1 MLRIKKALHTN
12 ELGNIGHQRRR
23 QRHPASQVNVTLG
36 VTRMRRARKIV
47 EAGSQRLRVQ
57 LVDGTAVA
65 TSPPNGKIDKLVER
79 PIV

>member
-1 MLRIKKALHTN
+1 M
-12 ELGNIGHQRRR
+12 
-23 QRHPASQVNVTLG
+23 TLG

-57 LVDGTAVA
+57 LVDGAA
-65 TSPPNGKIDKLVER
+65 IAPSPPNGKIDKLVER